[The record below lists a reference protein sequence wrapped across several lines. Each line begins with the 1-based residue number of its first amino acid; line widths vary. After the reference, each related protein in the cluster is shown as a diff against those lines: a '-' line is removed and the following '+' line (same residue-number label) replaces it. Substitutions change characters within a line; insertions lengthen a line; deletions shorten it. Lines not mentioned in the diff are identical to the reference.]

1 MGIDRGVHC
10 MSKVFDENL
19 LCSADMQSSLH
30 ERIADAL
37 FDACCR
43 FDVPDSERRDMADAV
58 IAELGLFIQY
68 ENGRVVY
75 DTKPAACKSNGNWQQ
90 RIVGQ
95 FEPYTKEK
103 DD

>member
-1 MGIDRGVHC
+1 
-10 MSKVFDENL
+10 
-19 LCSADMQSSLH
+19 
-30 ERIADAL
+30 
-37 FDACCR
+37 
-43 FDVPDSERRDMADAV
+43 MADAV

-75 DTKPAACKSNGNWQQ
+75 DTKPAACKANGNWQQ

>member
-1 MGIDRGVHC
+1 MTD
-10 MSKVFDENL
+10 NL
-19 LCSADMQSSLH
+19 RH
-30 ERIADAL
+30 RIAAAIDQKYNEEAIGHTYEVCL
-37 FDACCR
+37 QA
-43 FDVPDSERRDMADAV
+43 ADAV

-75 DTKPAACKSNGNWQQ
+75 DTKPAACKANGNWQQ

>member
-1 MGIDRGVHC
+1 MTDKLR
-10 MSKVFDENL
+10 D
-19 LCSADMQSSLH
+19 
-30 ERIADAL
+30 RIAAVL
-37 FDACCR
+37 L
-43 FDVPDSERRDMADAV
+43 PDLEYASAYNPGEDPRVWSYRLADAV